1 MTLKLTRQ
9 ECEARLDAIG
19 IDVDETDSLYILQR
33 AVAGAIIDGDLLI
46 DDIC

>member
-19 IDVDETDSLYILQR
+19 IEVHDEDSLYILQR

-46 DDIC
+46 ENIC